1 MRRKDIP
8 VAFDLDQLPA
18 EVLAFLAERQLASL
32 STQRLDGSL
41 HVVPVG
47 FGYEATSRTARIIT
61 SVGARKVRNIGEAGG
76 RAVLCQVDGGR
87 WLTLEGWARI
97 VSDAD
102 GVAQAVEAYA
112 IRYGA
117 PAEHAE
123 RVALEIVVERMM
135 GRG

>member
-1 MRRKDIP
+1 M
-8 VAFDLDQLPA
+8 AFDLDQLPV
-18 EVLAFLAERQLASL
+18 EVLEFLAERQLATL

-47 FGYEATSRTARIIT
+47 FGYEAASRTARIIT
-61 SVGARKVRNIGEAGG
+61 SAGARKVRNIGQSGG

-87 WLTLEGWARI
+87 WLTLEGWARV

-102 GVAQAVEAYA
+102 GVAQAVAAYA

-117 PAEHAE
+117 PAERVE